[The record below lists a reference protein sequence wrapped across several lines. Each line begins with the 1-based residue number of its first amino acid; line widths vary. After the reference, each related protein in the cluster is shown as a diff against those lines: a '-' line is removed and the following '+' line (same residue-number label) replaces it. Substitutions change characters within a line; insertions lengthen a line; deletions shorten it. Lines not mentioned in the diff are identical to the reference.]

1 MSDQEKHGSVFGAE
15 AVAAVLVLIGAVVL
29 VKRGLAWVLVATGIF
44 TVLLG
49 LARWSVFPGRALPK
63 NRVRYL
69 RARVRLRLYPG
80 RGFATVFG
88 LWLRWGRL
96 AALRGSGRTR
106 RSLSFGERLGAGA
119 AAYSVL
125 LGTGHYRH
133 RLRVSLEEH
142 ILVMAP
148 PRSGKS
154 GWLAGVILHYPGPVV
169 STTTKHDVFELTSGV
184 RARRGP
190 VHVFN
195 PQGIGGVPS
204 TFRWNPL
211 EGCQEPAV
219 AIRRADSFAYA
230 VSMDGVEGGGF
241 WSDKASDYLRAC
253 FHAAAL
259 ADLDLRHVA
268 TWILAE
274 DATEAED
281 ILGSFGRDL
290 WAGKLRELRSDAQKT
305 AATVR
310 MTMTRALAFLDDPVL
325 LDSVLPDDGAG
336 LDIAEFL
343 TDSGTLYLIAESSNE
358 RAPLAALYACLGGE
372 IHYQACLL
380 GSMTP
385 GGRLDPPLLMALD
398 EVTQICP
405 VPLPHWLADSGG
417 KGIQVVPVVHGEAQ
431 LASRWKDHGKQIIE
445 DTCGV
450 KALLPGV
457 SDPNTLEMAS
467 RLCGR
472 AAFREHGQDHLSRHP
487 VMDEDMIRELPAGHA
502 LVIRGSAAG
511 GGLAPVIARLP
522 MAWKDRT
529 YKRARRAG
537 TAIAALTATPTAAI
551 AEPTLDR
558 ARLAPV
564 PAAAAMEPDAEAADP
579 GWWRAIPPAGPVPA
593 NRPPSDFGASA
604 APGRNGHGRNGHGR
618 D

>member
-1 MSDQEKHGSVFGAE
+1 MRGRENQGSTVRAE
-15 AVAAVLVLIGAVVL
+15 AVLAVLVLIVGVVL
-29 VKRGLAWVLVATGIF
+29 YERGLVWVLIVAGVL

-49 LARWSVFPGRALPK
+49 LAWWSVFPGRRLPK
-63 NRVRYL
+63 DRVRYL
-69 RARVRLRLYPG
+69 RIRARLRLYPA
-80 RGFATVFG
+80 RGAATVFG

-106 RSLSFGERLGAGA
+106 PGLTFGERMAAGA

-125 LGTGHYRH
+125 VGAAQYGHRA
-133 RLRVSLEEH
+133 RVSLEEH

-148 PRSGKS
+148 PRVGKS
-154 GWLAGVILHYPGPVV
+154 GWLARVILHYPGPVV

-184 RARRGP
+184 RAWRGP
-190 VHVFN
+190 IHVFN
-195 PQGIGGVPS
+195 PEGIGGVPS

-259 ADLDLRHVA
+259 GGLDLRHVA
-268 TWILAE
+268 AWISAE
-274 DATEAED
+274 DAAEAEE
-281 ILGSFGRDL
+281 ILWNAGRDL
-290 WAGKLRELRSDAQKT
+290 WAGRLRELRGAAERT

-310 MTMTRALAFLDDPVL
+310 MTMSRALSFLDDPAL
-325 LDSVLPDDGAG
+325 LDSVLPGAG
-336 LDIAEFL
+336 EGLNIGKFL
-343 TDSGTLYLIAESSNE
+343 AGSGTLYMIAESRSE
-358 RAPLAALYACLGGE
+358 RAPLAALYACLADE

-380 GSMTP
+380 GSRAP

-417 KGIQVVPVVHGEAQ
+417 KGIQIMPVVHGEAQ
-431 LASRWKDHGKQIIE
+431 LASRWGDHGRRIIL

-457 SDPNTLEMAS
+457 SDPQTLEMAS

-487 VMDEDMIRELPAGHA
+487 VMDEDMIRELPDRPAPFA
-502 LVIRGSAAG
+502 LVIRG
-511 GGLAPVIARLP
+511 GLRPVVARLP

-537 TAIAALTATPTAAI
+537 TAIATLTAARAAVTG
-551 AEPTLDR
+551 AEPTE
-558 ARLAPV
+558 ARLMIPPESSRQWAPV
-564 PAAAAMEPDAEAADP
+564 PGGDELREPEAT
-579 GWWRAIPPAGPVPA
+579 PAGW
-593 NRPPSDFGASA
+593 
-604 APGRNGHGRNGHGR
+604 NGHGHG
-618 D
+618 